1 MKRTLFTTILCA
13 ITATAFLS
21 GCNKST
27 VAEPEASLEST
38 MAQSEVE
45 ESVPEETTPEP
56 VVIETVFGSYTR
68 LGENEDYPET
78 LENVEIDL
86 NGQIFQLSLPK
97 DMGGNFK
104 FDADTNSL
112 FIYSNDKSKV
122 AYIYFTEFLQA
133 ETYKVVYDTETMANM
148 MTFDG
153 FTAVTDTIVETL
165 HEDDSLIIQRI
176 QATISDYF
184 ENEYIKN
191 NYTGEYVRHQIYDVN
206 SPLELTGEDGTVS
219 KAYTGVKHL
228 FYYGET
234 TASSTATYITDSFNI
249 VDLGTRSN
257 LSVVSEKDINNIL
270 ATNTLVSVEEYVSQT
285 SCLHSIKTPNPEQ
298 RWQSYVS
305 LGLYRTQITDDM
317 TLEEIQQEMKKSH
330 VFVTIY
336 RESGRASSG
345 KGSGFVLDM
354 DENFMYI
361 ATNQH
366 VANMGWGSKYGYY
379 IRFAD
384 DFEKTNALLENYNIK
399 GELVGSTYNP
409 DFAII
414 KCDISNIPYED
425 RELFKAIPKI
435 EEVPLEVN
443 MPVYMYHMNKKQN
456 ESLKTGSLYSTEKI
470 EGFDGTMCYYTNQ
483 IGISGNSGSMFFTK
497 NGQCLGIVV
506 GVKHLNGAPYNAIIP
521 YDLIPTTFEEIVER
535 PLYEEISTKEFLT
548 QYMTNY
554 WNEIMPE

>member
-1 MKRTLFTTILCA
+1 MKRKLFTTILCA

-21 GCNKST
+21 GCSKST
-27 VAEPEASLEST
+27 VIEPEPTAESI

-45 ESVPEETTPEP
+45 ETTPEP
-56 VVIETVFGSYTR
+56 IVIETIFGSYTR
-68 LGENEDYPET
+68 LRENEDYPEV
-78 LENVEIDL
+78 LEDVEIDL
-86 NGQIFQLSLPK
+86 NGQIFQLSLPN
-97 DMGGNFK
+97 DMGGSFK
-104 FDADTNSL
+104 FDADSNSL
-112 FIYSNDKSKV
+112 FIYNNDKSKV

-133 ETYKVVYDTETMANM
+133 ETYKVAYDTETMANM

-153 FTAVTDTIVETL
+153 FTTVPDTSVETL

-176 QATISDYF
+176 PATISDYL

-191 NYTGEYVRHQIYDVN
+191 DYTGEYVRHQNYDLN

-234 TASSTATYITDSFNI
+234 TDSSTATYITDSFNI

-257 LSVVSEKDINNIL
+257 LSVVSEKDINNML

-285 SCLHSIKTPNPEQ
+285 SYLHSIKAPNSEQ

-345 KGSGFVLDM
+345 RGSGFVLDM

-384 DFEKTNALLENYNIK
+384 DFEDINNLMEKHNVK
-399 GELVGSTYNP
+399 GDLVGYTYNP

-425 RELFKAIPKI
+425 REVFKAIPKI

-443 MPVYMYHMNKKQN
+443 MPVYMYHMTKKQN
-456 ESLKTGSLYSTEKI
+456 ESLKTGSLYSTDKI
-470 EGFDGTMCYYTNQ
+470 AEIDGKIYYH
-483 IGISGNSGSMFFTK
+483 ISEISIDGDSGSMFFTQD
-497 NGQCLGIVV
+497 GQCLGMLV
-506 GVKHLNGAPYNAIIP
+506 GAKVSPTNNSRHDIIIP